1 MLSRR
6 VLFLWGVVLVL
17 LLAACADDDPAATTP
32 GAPTQEMAQDV
43 TVDAPIAPSSTTTP
57 AGPTATPS
65 ATPTSTAT
73 PEPSP
78 TPTATRPPTGPV
90 TVCLGEEPPSLYLYG
105 PSSYAADVIHEVIY
119 DGPVDTRQYTVQP
132 VLLEKVPSLAD
143 GDARLETVPVEEGD
157 WVVDTE
163 GKVVRLRT
171 GITVRPAGCTSD
183 ACAITYTAP
192 PDSDEDENQEGAE
205 EIQGDEEE
213 EDAEVVTPT
222 LSLEMDQLVAEF
234 TLLPEITWSDGAPLT
249 AADSVFSFQVAQ
261 EAQLPPRQRT
271 GAQGVVPSRTI
282 DPVPRTASYTAVNTT
297 TVRWVGLPGYLDP
310 YYQSNFFSPL
320 PQHQLGDFTPEELLQ
335 APESAQQPL
344 GWGPYILA
352 EWEPGRRIV
361 AERNPAYFRAGERL
375 PYYDQV
381 IFRFDGDSESYL
393 QDLESGECDVVA
405 RDALEGDYQ
414 RYRDL
419 EAEGVVQMHA
429 VPGAVWEHLDFGINP
444 IPGYDWR
451 GDFFEDPRVR
461 RAVAHCVNR
470 QAIADELT
478 FGLSVVPDAYIPPNH
493 PLYEQAEL
501 THYDYDPE
509 AGIALLNEA
518 GWRDTN
524 GDGVAESYGI
534 DFLADGT
541 TLIFNYTSTT
551 SDLRQRIAERVI
563 ADLAQCNMRVNRTE
577 PVPPQTFFTP
587 SVNSPIFG
595 RQFDVTSFAWFADA
609 LPPCHLYVSSE
620 VPALRTNWSGF
631 NVGGYESGAYDAAC
645 QAARGAAPG
654 MDAYR
659 DNHLEALHLFNRD
672 LPAVPLFMHLD
683 VALARDE
690 LDGLLLDPTEPVET
704 WNVENFRP
712 AAD

>member
-6 VLFLWGVVLVL
+6 VLILWGAVLVL
-17 LLAACADDDPAATTP
+17 LLGACADDNDSAASTP
-32 GAPTQEMAQDV
+32 TAPTEEIAQDSEGNA
-43 TVDAPIAPSSTTTP
+43 TVAPSSTAAP
-57 AGPTATPS
+57 AGPTETPS
-65 ATPTSTAT
+65 ATPTPTDT

-78 TPTATRPPTGPV
+78 TPTATRPPTGPI

-105 PSSYAADVIHEVIY
+105 PSSHAADVIREVIY

-132 VLLEKVPSLAD
+132 VILEKIPSLAD

-171 GITVRPAGCTSD
+171 GINVRPAGCTSD

-192 PDSDEDENQEGAE
+192 PDGDDGETDDEENQE
-205 EIQGDEEE
+205 DEGE

-222 LSLEMDQLVAEF
+222 LSLEMDQLVADF

-271 GAQGVVPSRTI
+271 GAQGVVPARTI
-282 DPVPRTASYTAVNTT
+282 NPVPRTASYTAVDTY

-320 PQHQLGDFTPEELLQ
+320 PQHQLGDYAVEELLQ

-344 GWGPYILA
+344 GWGPYVLV

-361 AERNPAYFRAGERL
+361 AERNPNYFRAGEQL
-375 PYYDQV
+375 PYFDQV
-381 IFRFDGDSESYL
+381 IFRFDGNPESYL
-393 QDLESGECDVVA
+393 QDLESGECDLVA
-405 RDALEGDYQ
+405 RDALDADYQ

-419 EAEGVVQMHA
+419 EAEGVARMHA

-451 GDFFEDPRVR
+451 GDYFEDPRVR
-461 RAVAHCVNR
+461 RAVAHCIDR
-470 QAIADELT
+470 QSIAEELT
-478 FGLSVVPDAYIPPNH
+478 FGLSVVPDAYIPPAH
-493 PLYEQAEL
+493 PLYEEAEL
-501 THYDYDPE
+501 TGYDYDPE
-509 AGIALLNEA
+509 AGIALLNEV

-524 GDGVAESYGI
+524 GDGVAEAYGI
-534 DFLADGT
+534 DFLQDGT
-541 TLIFNYTSTT
+541 TLIFNYTSTSST
-551 SDLRQRIAERVI
+551 LRQRIAEMVI
-563 ADLAQCNMRVNRTE
+563 ADLAQCNIRVNRTE

-587 SVNSPIFG
+587 GTNSPIFG

-609 LPPCHLYVSSE
+609 LPPCHLYLSSE
-620 VPALRTNWSGF
+620 IPALRTNWSGF
-631 NVGGYESGAYDAAC
+631 NVGGYESEAYDAAC
-645 QAARGAAPG
+645 RAARGAAPG

-659 DNHLEALHLFNRD
+659 ENHLEALRIFNQD

-683 VALARDE
+683 VALARPDLE
-690 LDGLLLDPTEPVET
+690 GVLLDATEPVET
-704 WNVENFRP
+704 WNVENFRR
-712 AAD
+712 ADD

>member
-1 MLSRR
+1 MLSQR
-6 VLFLWGVVLVL
+6 VLFLWGAVLVL
-17 LLAACADDDPAATTP
+17 LLGACADDDPAATTP
-32 GAPTQEMAQDV
+32 AAPRQETAQVEGGAVA
-43 TVDAPIAPSSTTTP
+43 APSSTPTA
-57 AGPTATPS
+57 AGPAATPS
-65 ATPTSTAT
+65 ATPAPTDT

-119 DGPVDTRQYTVQP
+119 DGPIDTLQYAVQP
-132 VLLEKVPSLAD
+132 VILEKIPSLAD
-143 GDARLETVPVEEGD
+143 GDAHLETVSVDEGD

-183 ACAITYTAP
+183 ACAITYTVPA
-192 PDSDEDENQEGAE
+192 DGDEDETDDE
-205 EIQGDEEE
+205 ESEEEE
-213 EDAEVVTPT
+213 EDAEVVTST
-222 LSLEMDQLVAEF
+222 LSLEMDQLVADF
-234 TLLPEITWSDGAPLT
+234 AVLPGITWSDGTPLT
-249 AADSVFSFQVAQ
+249 AADSVFSFRVAQ
-261 EAQLPPRQRT
+261 DAQLPPRQRT

-282 DPVPRTASYTAVNTT
+282 DPVPRTASYTAVNTY

-320 PQHQLGDFTPEELLQ
+320 PQHKLGDYTPEELLQ
-335 APESAQQPL
+335 APESAQRPL
-344 GWGPYILA
+344 GWGPYVLV
-352 EWEPGRRIV
+352 EWEAGQRIV
-361 AERNPAYFRAGERL
+361 AERNPNYFRAGERL
-375 PYYDQV
+375 PYFDQV
-381 IFRFDGDSESYL
+381 IFRFDGDPESYL

-405 RDALEGDYQ
+405 RDALDADYQ
-414 RYRDL
+414 HYRDL
-419 EAEGVVQMHA
+419 EAEGVARVHA

-461 RAVAHCVNR
+461 QAVAHCVNR

-478 FGLSVVPDAYIPPNH
+478 FGLSVVPQAYIPPSH

-501 THYDYDPE
+501 SRYDYDPE

-534 DFLADGT
+534 EFLQDGT

-551 SDLRQRIAERVI
+551 STLRQQIAEMVI
-563 ADLAQCNMRVNRTE
+563 SDLAQCNMRVNRTE

-587 SVNSPIFG
+587 GVNSPIFG

-609 LPPCHLYVSSE
+609 LPPCHLYLSSE

-631 NVGGYESGAYDAAC
+631 NVSGYESAAYDAAC
-645 QAARGAAPG
+645 QSARGAAPG

-659 DNHLEALHLFNRD
+659 DNHLEALRIFNQQ
-672 LPAVPLFMHLD
+672 LPAIPLFMHLD
-683 VALARDE
+683 MALAHPE
-690 LDGLLLDPTEPVET
+690 LEGLLVDPTEPVET

-712 AAD
+712 TSE